1 MTDSEEILKR
11 ASKILEEH
19 RTGAAL
25 GWFFNGSHEFTST
38 PELKFERH
46 PSFKFDLQYQIA
58 DGFRLSNAENVITI
72 VRPGFNSGDPFH
84 LKAGEAQ
91 RSYGEVY
98 VYFQEQLVLQ
108 LSARITHS
116 YMYGD
121 HMIVSTSPDDIEAM
135 IAGPWIKLLPEYYDH
150 LSKDNER
157 RKHEKAEVEKRL
169 RAEKVQLKVQ
179 LDGY

>member
-1 MTDSEEILKR
+1 MTESEEILQR

-25 GWFFNGSHEFTST
+25 GWFFNGSREFTST

-72 VRPGFNSGDPFH
+72 VRPDFRAGYEDPCS
-84 LKAGEAQ
+84 KSTESY
-91 RSYGEVY
+91 SYGEVY

-116 YMYGD
+116 YMYGNK
-121 HMIVSTSPDDIEAM
+121 MIVRTSPNDIEAM

-150 LSKDNER
+150 LSKDNDR

-169 RAEKVQLKVQ
+169 KAQKVQ